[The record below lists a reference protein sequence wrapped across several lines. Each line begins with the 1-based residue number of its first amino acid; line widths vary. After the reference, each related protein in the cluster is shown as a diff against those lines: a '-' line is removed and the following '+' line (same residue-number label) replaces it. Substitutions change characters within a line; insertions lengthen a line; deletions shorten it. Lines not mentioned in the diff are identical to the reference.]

1 HHVAPPA
8 YSPER
13 NQLKEECRY
22 RCSWRLATG
31 CLALLCLLLLALMAY
46 FAATGGSAGSAE
58 RSQCVYVEDAVVMA
72 PDSTRHVEASTLPA
86 DPARPPPPGAA
97 APPPRTPPPPPPP
110 ASLTLGAPVAHRVAP
125 RELWTLEHDTIQPQL
140 VNLNLTA
147 PWSASLAVYGSRN
160 VPPSVTQHEF
170 AAFVRGGRVQRG
182 PRGLARSVRSL
193 PEHPVNVTVTE
204 YLEPGHWYLAV
215 LNDDPAPAEV
225 RLVLAAGDVATLRC
239 PADCSGHG
247 TCHLGVCACGPEY
260 SGDDCATSVCPVL
273 CSNHGTYGGGRCHC
287 DDGWKGAECDLPA
300 TDCVIADCH
309 GHGTCRVGQ
318 CVCAPGWKGEFCQ
331 TADCSDPTCSNHGV
345 CSEGVCVCLAG
356 WVGSSCQLPDE
367 RIRRCLPDCSGH
379 GVFDLARDRC
389 LCDHMWTGRQ
399 CAKPRCDLDCGP
411 HGSCQAGDCVC
422 DSGWTGQL
430 CDLRS
435 CDPRCSQHGQCK
447 NGTCVCLQGW
457 NGQHCSIP
465 GCPDGCSGRGSCT
478 MQDQWY
484 SCSCHDGWD
493 GTNCSIKLEMDC
505 RDGVDNDGDGMVDCS
520 DSECCWDASCA
531 ASLMCLISPE
541 PVGVLLGKQPARQTA
556 SFYQRVKFLIE
567 EKSVQDYAEKDEYSE
582 SRFWSAFEPRR
593 VSVIRG
599 RLVSSQG
606 LGIAGVRVSVNRDT
620 RFGLTLSRKDG
631 WFDFMVNGGGAVNLQ
646 FQRAP
651 FRPMTR
657 AVAAAW
663 NQLVVLEPITM
674 LLDTEPAATEPA
686 PAAACARHQ
695 PHLLRPV
702 IVNTWQ
708 PDLATDA
715 AETVAVVTETQVLQ
729 ESIEIPGTGLRLVYN
744 SQDASGY
751 HSTLLLRLTSDPVPE
766 TLILVHLKVIVEG
779 TVFTKTFES
788 DPNITY
794 SYSWNKRNV
803 YEQKVY
809 GMVQAHVSVGYQ
821 YVDCAGVIWD
831 SRMLPIPG
839 FRMDIS
845 DIGGWNLD
853 IHHMYNF
860 HEGILQRGD
869 GTSVHFK
876 RHPRLVETLLGTGQQ
891 RPLRCPPASCSGAAN
906 SSRLLTPVAL
916 ATGADG
922 SVYVGDFNLI
932 RRVTPAGGV
941 FTVAELKATQVSYN
955 YYMAMSPVEQLLYIS
970 DPEAHQ
976 VFRVIQMDQ
985 VSDPSKNLERVA
997 GTGERCL
1004 PGDDAACG
1012 DGKLAL
1018 DAKLSHPK
1026 GLAISA
1032 DMVVYL
1038 ADGTNIRVIGA
1049 DGIISTLIGH
1059 HGHKAVW
1066 RPIPCSGALPL
1077 PETQPQ
1083 WPTAVALSP
1092 VDGSLH
1098 FLDDRLVLR
1107 LTPDRKVE
1115 VRAGRPPH
1123 CPRDP
1128 AAAGAASP
1136 LAPLGTLVDL
1146 TFDADGALYLAE
1158 VDAGKVHYVRRLD
1171 GDGRLTLVA
1180 GALPACHCQKDQC
1193 ACEPAVG
1200 PGAAGELATRTHLVS
1215 VSALA
1220 AGPDGS
1226 LHVADQGTL
1235 KILRLRHNLP
1245 HEGPEFKVIDPVQ
1258 NKVYGFNRF
1267 GQHVETK
1274 DLLTGRSIYL
1284 FQYSKNTSF
1293 GRLSK
1298 ITDWSGN
1305 SVQLV
1310 RDYSSVVSSI
1320 ENSQGER
1327 CTLHHMTRDGLVT
1340 NFTTSGN
1347 KYHFQYDP
1355 ETELLRCRS
1364 DSRGDVFLY
1373 DYDSTGRLQQALTS
1387 TGERLRLSSRLVP
1400 PRFLQVTVARDD
1412 QAPFVLDIDST
1423 QESTSFTYEDTST
1436 VVQTL
1441 ANNTIVLSEPHDTDT
1456 YVTFTKIQQMSLLY
1470 SPPVQVLDAAVS
1482 QRRVVRADLN
1492 HEQLENKLALT
1503 MAPLQGNQM
1512 HGFLVARTLLSNGSE
1527 VVSLD
1532 YDPVTLRQTVYTA
1545 AAPGAAGARQVTLS
1559 VKYRESVEPDTWSP
1573 AGLPPMVVSYD
1584 SIGRLGRWRW
1594 GELTQEFS
1602 YSSSRSGL
1610 ARRQAGASSDTF
1622 TYDPNNQPATFTL
1635 PSRRQYEYHYD
1646 SRGGLQ
1652 FIITPSRS
1660 RHFLHVQPSLGYVK
1674 FQYVPPGGQQHPWVR
1689 RYAQDGRLLLSQRPG
1704 LGATAHRYDGAGR
1717 RTATASGDGETR
1729 FTYAPSGALV
1739 SVRHSER
1746 FFGYRFELAH
1756 QGPLLRER
1764 REQFDPETGL
1774 SSAVFRY
1781 EYDGRLRPTGY
1792 RARRQYDNAGR
1803 LAAERVWRPELGG
1816 QPRKRT
1822 LHYGPDGELTGD
1834 DADDSWRFE
1843 YDRNGN
1849 MVQLR
1854 FKQSNISLQV
1864 NEHDRL
1870 VQLSGGQLR
1879 YDSSGAVVENF
1890 REHKYRYDARGLLAA
1905 AVQPTGGQV
1914 HYYYDHERR
1923 LLARK
1928 DQLGNITQFFYGD
1941 PRHPLH
1947 VTHVYRP
1954 RSDQLTEILYDDEA
1968 RPVMV
1973 RADARRYTVVS
1984 DTCGTPLLLYDE
1996 RGRLAREVRSA
2007 AFGHQVSNSW
2017 PELYLP
2023 VGFCGGLW
2031 DAVTELL
2038 HMPGGRVYDPLVGQW
2053 LAPDVDGLLS
2063 NLMNPRK
2070 LHLYRFNGNDPIN
2083 VRPRDVTPTDEAG
2096 WLERLGYRPVS
2107 GRLGR
2112 LRRLLLTPR
2121 RLGLLSRV
2129 PEMTLR
2135 RQPAPE
2141 RWPHRI
2147 SSQPGPLG
2155 PGVILVVNL
2164 DGRVQVRGLPSVDPI
2179 ASDVLTTVFNQ
2190 SFLVNVTTAPHRLDV
2205 FHFVK
2210 TALWSFA
2217 DDHDQLTRLAQ
2228 FNVTAHK
2235 HSGDEPGRHTAD
2247 LRIHTGTASVHL
2259 LRRGFASRRWS
2270 DAEREAILAREGVAG
2285 LDFWYRHEPHEY
2297 PELAGDPFNVRFGRA
2312 G

>member
-1 HHVAPPA
+1 
-8 YSPER
+8 
-13 NQLKEECRY
+13 
-22 RCSWRLATG
+22 
-31 CLALLCLLLLALMAY
+31 M
-46 FAATGGSAGSAE
+46 
-58 RSQCVYVEDAVVMA
+58 
-72 PDSTRHVEASTLPA
+72 
-86 DPARPPPPGAA
+86 
-97 APPPRTPPPPPPP
+97 
-110 ASLTLGAPVAHRVAP
+110 
-125 RELWTLEHDTIQPQL
+125 EH
-140 VNLNLTA
+140 
-147 PWSASLAVYGSRN
+147 
-160 VPPSVTQHEF
+160 
-170 AAFVRGGRVQRG
+170 
-182 PRGLARSVRSL
+182 
-193 PEHPVNVTVTE
+193 
-204 YLEPGHWYLAV
+204 
-215 LNDDPAPAEV
+215 
-225 RLVLAAGDVATLRC
+225 
-239 PADCSGHG
+239 
-247 TCHLGVCACGPEY
+247 
-260 SGDDCATSVCPVL
+260 
-273 CSNHGTYGGGRCHC
+273 
-287 DDGWKGAECDLPA
+287 
-300 TDCVIADCH
+300 
-309 GHGTCRVGQ
+309 
-318 CVCAPGWKGEFCQ
+318 
-331 TADCSDPTCSNHGV
+331 
-345 CSEGVCVCLAG
+345 
-356 WVGSSCQLPDE
+356 
-367 RIRRCLPDCSGH
+367 
-379 GVFDLARDRC
+379 
-389 LCDHMWTGRQ
+389 
-399 CAKPRCDLDCGP
+399 
-411 HGSCQAGDCVC
+411 
-422 DSGWTGQL
+422 
-430 CDLRS
+430 
-435 CDPRCSQHGQCK
+435 
-447 NGTCVCLQGW
+447 
-457 NGQHCSIP
+457 
-465 GCPDGCSGRGSCT
+465 
-478 MQDQWY
+478 
-484 SCSCHDGWD
+484 
-493 GTNCSIKLEMDC
+493 
-505 RDGVDNDGDGMVDCS
+505 
-520 DSECCWDASCA
+520 
-531 ASLMCLISPE
+531 
-541 PVGVLLGKQPARQTA
+541 
-556 SFYQRVKFLIE
+556 
-567 EKSVQDYAEKDEYSE
+567 
-582 SRFWSAFEPRR
+582 
-593 VSVIRG
+593 
-599 RLVSSQG
+599 
-606 LGIAGVRVSVNRDT
+606 
-620 RFGLTLSRKDG
+620 

-674 LLDTEPAATEPA
+674 LLDTEPA
-686 PAAACARHQ
+686 

-715 AETVAVVTETQVLQ
+715 AETVAVVTETQVLQESIEIPGTGLRLVYNSQDASGYHSTLLLRLTSDPVPETLILVHLKVIVEGTVFTKTFESDPNITYSYSWNKRNVYEQKPHLLRPVIVNTWQPDLATDAAETVAWVTETQVLQ

-876 RHPRLVETLLGTGQQ
+876 RHPRLVET
-891 RPLRCPPASCSGAAN
+891 CSGAAN

-1077 PETQPQ
+1077 PE

-1115 VRAGRPPH
+1115 VRAGRPP
-1123 CPRDP
+1123 
-1128 AAAGAASP
+1128 AASP

-1158 VDAGKVHYVRRLD
+1158 VDAGKVHY
-1171 GDGRLTLVA
+1171 
-1180 GALPACHCQKDQC
+1180 KDQC

-1492 HEQLENKLALT
+1492 HEQLENELALT

-1512 HGFLVARTLLSNGSE
+1512 HGFLVARTLQSNGSE

-1689 RYAQDGRLLLSQRPG
+1689 R
-1704 LGATAHRYDGAGR
+1704 
-1717 RTATASGDGETR
+1717 GDGETR

-1781 EYDGRLRPTGY
+1781 EYDGRLRPTGVTGRVGGRRLAPLELRYSARTGQLTQLGPFSVQRVADNETVLAAGGARLTRATDRYGREASMALTVGGREVY

-2096 WLERLGYRPVS
+2096 WLERLGYR
-2107 GRLGR
+2107 
-2112 LRRLLLTPR
+2112 
-2121 RLGLLSRV
+2121 
-2129 PEMTLR
+2129 
-2135 RQPAPE
+2135 
-2141 RWPHRI
+2141 
-2147 SSQPGPLG
+2147 SQPGPLG